1 MVLKEIMYEGM
12 DWIQLAQDSV
22 RWQAAVITVMKGREY
37 ELPKKKSV
45 SKSWLVISLT
55 ITHVKARK
63 MMRNVSN

>member
-45 SKSWLVISLT
+45 SKS
-55 ITHVKARK
+55 
-63 MMRNVSN
+63 